1 MFKHSALRRR
11 LVRGAIVLGC
21 AVALGGCVY
30 YPSGYY
36 GYGYAPGYYAGPPV
50 VVGGWYGGG
59 GGYYHGWR

>member
-1 MFKHSALRRR
+1 MSKHSALRRR

-21 AVALGGCVY
+21 AIALGGCVY

-36 GYGYAPGYYAGPPV
+36 GYGYGPAYYGPPV